1 MENKYFTDIMGD
13 ISFLKTSSFIKKV
26 KNNNIDFIFYKR
38 SKKENVDTINFILN
52 LEKMPENVVNTII
65 RNLCSKNKSLNTTK
79 KE

>member
-1 MENKYFTDIMGD
+1 MGD

-52 LEKMPENVVNTII
+52 LEKNAGKMLSIQ
-65 RNLCSKNKSLNTTK
+65 L
-79 KE
+79 

>member
-38 SKKENVDTINFILN
+38 SKKENVDTINFMLN
-52 LEKMPENVVNTII
+52 LEKNAGKCCQYNY
-65 RNLCSKNKSLNTTK
+65 KKSM
-79 KE
+79 

>member
-38 SKKENVDTINFILN
+38 SKKENV
-52 LEKMPENVVNTII
+52 VNTII